1 MTKIKSRIAI
11 MNQNNTGVTGKT
23 AGKNENFRETFIT
36 IQIEGFF
43 NKNLIRT

>member
-1 MTKIKSRIAI
+1 MIRKYTSAPGEKAE
-11 MNQNNTGVTGKT
+11 
-23 AGKNENFRETFIT
+23 KNENFRETFIT

>member
-1 MTKIKSRIAI
+1 MI
-11 MNQNNTGVTGKT
+11 QNNTCVTGET